1 MRSTDTSA
9 VATKL
14 AHTSGLDRG
23 TLRTVRALLDDVFGA
38 GMTDH
43 AWDHALGG
51 MHALVWEAGQL
62 VAHGSVVQRRLLH
75 ARRALRAGYVEA
87 VAVRADRRGCG
98 YGALVMDTL
107 EQVVHGAYE
116 VGGLGASEMGAGFYR
131 HRGWRPWEGRTWALA
146 PSGLVRT
153 TEGDGGV
160 YVLEAGVAL
169 DVSGDLTCDWRDGDV
184 W

>member
-1 MRSTDTSA
+1 MRSGEESA
-9 VATKL
+9 VATNL
-14 AHTSGLDRG
+14 VHTSQLGHG
-23 TLRTVRALLDDVFGA
+23 TLRAVRALLDEVFGA

-51 MHALVWEAGQL
+51 MHALVWEARQL

-75 ARRALRAGYVEA
+75 RDRTLRAGYVEA

-98 YGALVMDTL
+98 YGALVMDEL
-107 EQVVHGAYE
+107 EQVVRGAYD
-116 VGGLGASEMGAGFYR
+116 VGALGASEMGGGFYR

-146 PSGLVRT
+146 PSGLTRT
-153 TEGDGGV
+153 AEEDRDV
-160 YVLEAGVAL
+160 HVLEVDVAL
-169 DVSGDLTCDWRDGDV
+169 DVSGDLTCDWREGDV